1 MLLPHL
7 FTTPKGRYSTEG
19 IIFVSE
25 EKLDKFCEWIK
36 PKLKNMLTEAEIKEK
51 YDELIKYIDALMA
64 ESPYKDKW
72 FKLLAK

>member
-1 MLLPHL
+1 MI
-7 FTTPKGRYSTEG
+7 K
-19 IIFVSE
+19 SE
-25 EKLDKFCEWIK
+25 YLNNLNKFK
-36 PKLKNMLTEAEIKEK
+36 EIKEK

>member
-1 MLLPHL
+1 
-7 FTTPKGRYSTEG
+7 
-19 IIFVSE
+19 
-25 EKLDKFCEWIK
+25 
-36 PKLKNMLTEAEIKEK
+36 MLTEAEIKEK